1 MKVDPDMPVL
11 NVYDYR
17 TMVGILRKLLQQIGY
32 EHVDAAANAEEALEK
47 VRTNKYGLIISDW
60 HVKPAAG
67 YDLLQRIR
75 AEEAAG
81 SRTPFLF
88 VMAEPG
94 NGRKPTVNGADLSS
108 YLVKPFSAA
117 NLKQKIESIFGPT
130 GDTPD
135 AAPKAVKRSRPLS

>member
-1 MKVDPDMPVL
+1 MKVDPNMPVL
-11 NVYDYR
+11 IVDDYS

-32 EHVDAAANAEEALEK
+32 EHVDAASNAEEALEK

-60 HVKPAAG
+60 HVKPATG
-67 YDLLQRIR
+67 QDLLQRIR

-94 NGRKPTVNGADLSS
+94 KGRNPTVNGADLSS
-108 YLVKPFSAA
+108 YLEKPFSAA
-117 NLKQKIESIFGPT
+117 NLKQKIENIFGPAAE
-130 GDTPD
+130 TPGP
-135 AAPKAVKRSRPLS
+135 APKAARRGRSLS